1 MVFIRGRHPDA
12 SMSQY
17 FRGGAD
23 GFVFDE
29 RDGVCEARISANAD
43 RTVELFLAL
52 AEHLPP
58 AVDVEIIDIR
68 TGDSWRGEDLALVDA
83 RDAIARLKSLL
94 ATRAG
99 VEFTII
105 GLDDQLTR
113 ALAQY
118 LRDLHQGR
126 LNPEELQHRF
136 KAPPLSTFEP

>member
-29 RDGVCEARISANAD
+29 RDGICEARISANAD

-58 AVDVEIIDIR
+58 AVDVEIIDVPD
-68 TGDSWRGEDLALVDA
+68 GQHSFD
-83 RDAIARLKSLL
+83 IADHTDES
-94 ATRAG
+94 RAA
-99 VEFTII
+99 VR
-105 GLDDQLTR
+105 R
-113 ALAQY
+113 AVAWVRERQ
-118 LRDLHQGR
+118 
-126 LNPEELQHRF
+126 
-136 KAPPLSTFEP
+136 AV